1 MISCPRVTGAHWR
14 HHLHMSS
21 DYLTVNEKAWT
32 KLAESFVEAG
42 EKSWA
47 SEEAAWGVF
56 GIPESEAGLLTENI
70 EGKKTIELGCG
81 TGYVSAWLA
90 RRGAIPTGIDLTEA
104 QLATARRLQDVH
116 GLHFPLFHG
125 NAEATPF
132 EDESFDFAISEYG
145 AAIWCDPYKWIPEAA
160 RILKP
165 GGALVFLANGLL
177 TILTQTEPEDA
188 PDSVTLKRDYFG
200 LHRVEWFDDPPS
212 VEFHLGI
219 GDWIR
224 LFRANGFE
232 VEDFIELRAS
242 PEAETRYDYITA
254 SWASRWPCEQ
264 AWKLRKKG

>member
-1 MISCPRVTGAHWR
+1 MN
-14 HHLHMSS
+14 S
-21 DYLTVNEKAWT
+21 DYLAVNERAWT
-32 KLAESFVEAG
+32 QLADSFVDAG

-47 SEEAAWGVF
+47 SEEPHWGVF
-56 GIPESEAGLLTENI
+56 GLPESEVGLLTEDL
-70 EGKKTIELGCG
+70 EGKKSIELGCG

-90 RRGAIPTGIDLTEA
+90 RRGAVPTGIDLTEA
-104 QLATARRLQDVH
+104 QLATARRLQGEHD
-116 GLHFPLFHG
+116 LRFPLIKG
-125 NAEATPF
+125 NAEETPF
-132 EDESFDFAISEYG
+132 ADESFDFAISEYG

-165 GGALVFLANGLL
+165 GGALVFLTNGLL
-177 TILTQTEPEDA
+177 TVLTQTEPEDA
-188 PDSVTLKRDYFG
+188 PDSITLKRDYFG

-224 LFRANGFE
+224 LFRANKLE
-232 VEDFIELRAS
+232 VEDFIELRAG
-242 PEAETRYDYITA
+242 PDAETRYEYITA